1 VVFKVFKGDRISLED
16 DEMMSLIND
25 IIRIRDVWDS
35 EYLIM
40 KLFVLIKLVVFDSV
54 KERINRIMIDGR
66 VLYSSSL
73 GLSDT
78 TYIKMISIPPMKV
91 RNINSV
97 IQ

>member
-1 VVFKVFKGDRISLED
+1 LED
-16 DEMMSLIND
+16 DEMMSPIND

-54 KERINRIMIDGR
+54 KDRMIRNIMDGR
-66 VLYSSSL
+66 VLYSSSF
-73 GLSDT
+73 GLRDT
-78 TYIKMISIPPMKV
+78 TYMKIISIPPMKV